1 VIRLSPGQDASSA
14 VPHAGTRSRTDAA
27 NIGPALVTTRRE
39 ESAMT
44 NPDHS
49 TPDPYHAK
57 VQPGAPT
64 GTHGSFDSGIKPG
77 LSRFD
82 RIDRQIRWLKV
93 LLALNIA
100 LNLVILL
107 KL

>member
-1 VIRLSPGQDASSA
+1 
-14 VPHAGTRSRTDAA
+14 
-27 NIGPALVTTRRE
+27 
-39 ESAMT
+39 MT
-44 NPDHS
+44 GNHHS

-57 VQPGAPT
+57 VQPEAPT
-64 GTHGSFDSGIKPG
+64 GTHGSFDGGIKPG

-107 KL
+107 KR